1 MPEAVI
7 PETGKGR
14 LVILSGPSGSGKTT
28 IVRKLL
34 ACGDLNLQLSVSAT
48 TRKPRSGEMP
58 GVHYHFLTPEE
69 FRQKIDEGEFL
80 EYVEVFR
87 TGHWY
92 GTLQG
97 EVDQRLDRG
106 IDVLLEIDVEGAMKV
121 LERYPDAVTIFLNPD
136 SAKELERR
144 LRARGTETE
153 EAIQRRLSVAREE
166 TAQAHRYEFQVIN
179 RVDQTD
185 ATVQEIANILLHQR
199 NR

>member
-1 MPEAVI
+1 M

-28 IVRKLL
+28 IVRELL
-34 ACGDLNLQLSVSAT
+34 ARGDLNLQLSVSAT
-48 TRKPRSGEMP
+48 TRKPRHGEQP
-58 GVHYHFLTPEE
+58 GAHYHFLTPEE
-69 FRQKIDEGEFL
+69 FHQKIDDGEFL

-92 GTLQG
+92 GTLQE
-97 EVDQRLDRG
+97 EVDRRLSRG

-121 LERYPDAVTIFLNPD
+121 VERYPDAITIFLSPD
-136 SAKELERR
+136 SAEELERR

-153 EAIQRRLSVAREE
+153 EAIQRRLSVALEE

-185 ATVQEIANILLHQR
+185 ATVQEIATILLHQR